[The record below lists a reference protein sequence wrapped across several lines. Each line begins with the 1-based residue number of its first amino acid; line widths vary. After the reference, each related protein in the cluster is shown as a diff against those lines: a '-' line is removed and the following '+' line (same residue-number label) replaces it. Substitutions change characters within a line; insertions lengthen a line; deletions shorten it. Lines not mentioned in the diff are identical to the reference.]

1 MRSGTSWAPHSA
13 KGNIAGPVKAKGK
26 IVGAM
31 RSGTSRDP
39 CEGEVRGTHFE
50 GPLVVARD
58 VWKTYH
64 IGEIRVPA
72 VRGVNLDILPGQFV
86 AIMGPS
92 GSGKSTFMHLL
103 GCLDKCDRGEYR
115 LADVDVMK
123 LSKRELAALRNAKIG
138 FVFQSFNLLSRTTV
152 LDNVALPLTYAG
164 VKRRERRMRAAT
176 LLELVGLADRSRHL
190 SNQLSGGQQ
199 QRVAI
204 ARALVTN
211 PVLLLA
217 DEPTGNLDS
226 KTSIEIMALL
236 RALNRGT
243 GLTIVLV
250 THEHDIAAYTDRTV
264 MFRDGLI
271 ASDEMNQDVREA
283 VH

>member
-1 MRSGTSWAPHSA
+1 MRNVERGIKHDDSG
-13 KGNIAGPVKAKGK
+13 GNGDA
-26 IVGAM
+26 
-31 RSGTSRDP
+31 
-39 CEGEVRGTHFE
+39 
-50 GPLVVARD
+50 LVVTRN
-58 VWKTYH
+58 VRKTYH
-64 IGEIRVPA
+64 IGEIQVPA
-72 VRGVNLDILPGQFV
+72 VRGVSLDIRAGQFV
-86 AIMGPS
+86 SIMGPS
-92 GSGKSTFMHLL
+92 GSGKSTYMHLL
-103 GCLDKCDRGEYR
+103 GCLDTCDEGTYR
-115 LADVDVMK
+115 LDGVEVTD
-123 LSKRELAALRNAKIG
+123 LTRRELARLRNERIG

-164 VKRRERRMRAAT
+164 VRRRERRSRAAT

-217 DEPTGNLDS
+217 DEPTGNLDTR
-226 KTSIEIMALL
+226 TSMEIMSLL

-250 THEHDIAAYTDRTV
+250 THEHDIAEYTDRVV
-264 MFRDGLI
+264 MFRDGVI
-271 ASDEMNQDVREA
+271 NSDAMNDKVREA
-283 VH
+283 VVA